1 MAKKPTVTTLTAG
14 YASNTQLNANFVAL
28 RDAFDNTLSLDG
40 STPNSLTSDLD
51 VNSNDLLNV
60 SSIAAQTLTL
70 GGSSFDLSSLS
81 GLGSTAAS
89 FLSPSSSEPTT
100 RDNGSALQ
108 AGDIYF
114 NTSNDTPFTYSGS
127 AWVPL
132 VSTQATVTV
141 DVFSGNGS
149 TTAFTL
155 ATAPAS
161 ENFTFVYVSG
171 VYQAKSTYS
180 VSSTT
185 LTFSSAPASG
195 TNNIEVITYSGE
207 LLASSTNFSNI
218 TVTGGTISGASVTS
232 DTLIGSKANGQTL
245 TLTATDSGTPTNFL
259 SFTDTGGTTA
269 NLGFTGASDDHLS
282 VANETA
288 TGAVILETNSTERLR
303 VDHTGKVGIAKNNP
317 AYALDV
323 TGDINLTGTL
333 RLNGSEFI
341 STATGSVIEELHSLC
356 NTTSLKGRATIE
368 VVTAAQNLGY
378 AATYS
383 DCTGSKVSAYTCPAN
398 TSEIV
403 YEFNFLASGIDASPM
418 SDWRLYYSTDG
429 SSFTEVTKARTN
441 VSPGNLGSSKNIL
454 RWVFKVNAASDDS
467 TVGQFSA
474 ATPTLYFKWQAR
486 SYNLAQET
494 KLHETQ
500 YFDAAF
506 SNQFSLPSISVKAI
520 A

>member
-81 GLGSTAAS
+81 GLGSTAAA
-89 FLSPSSSEPTT
+89 FLSPSSSVPTT
-100 RDNGSALQ
+100 RDDGSALQ

-114 NTSNDTPFTYSGS
+114 NTSNDTPFTYSGT

-141 DVFSGNGS
+141 DIFSGNGS

-161 ENFTFVYVSG
+161 ENFTFVYVAG
-171 VYQAKSTYS
+171 VYIQKSAYS
-180 VSSTT
+180 VAGTT
-185 LTFSSAPASG
+185 LTFGSAPASG
-195 TNNIEVITYSGE
+195 TNNIEVSTYSGE

-288 TGAVILETNSTERLR
+288 TGALILETNSIERLR
-303 VDHTGKVGIAKNNP
+303 VDHTGKVGIANNNP

-323 TGDINLTGTL
+323 TGDVNLTGVL

-341 STATGSVIEELHSLC
+341 STTTGSVIEELHSLC

-368 VVTAAQNLGY
+368 NVTVKQNLTTSF
-378 AATYS
+378 A
-383 DCTGSKVSAYTCPAN
+383 DCTGSKVSAYTCPTG

-403 YEFNFLASGIDASPM
+403 YELNVLVAGTSGTPM
-418 SDWRLYYSTDG
+418 TLWKLYYSTDG

-441 VSPGNLGSSKNIL
+441 CSQGTYGADKVIL

-474 ATPTLYFKWQAR
+474 ATPQLWFKWQSRNYA
-486 SYNLAQET
+486 AVHGG
-494 KLHETQ
+494 KLHETL
-500 YFDAAF
+500 YYDTGF
-506 SNQFSLPSISVKAI
+506 SSQFSLPSVSVKAI

>member
-51 VNSNDLLNV
+51 VNSNDILNV
-60 SSIAAQTLTL
+60 SAIAAQTLTL
-70 GGSSFDLSSLS
+70 GGTSFNLSALS
-81 GLGSTAAS
+81 GLGSTAAA
-89 FLSPSSSEPTT
+89 FLNPSSSVPTT
-100 RDNGSALQ
+100 RDAGSALQ

-114 NTSNDTPFTYSGS
+114 NTSNDTPFVYSGT

-141 DVFSGNGS
+141 DIFSGNGS

-161 ENFTFVYVSG
+161 ENFTFVYVAG
-171 VYQAKSTYS
+171 VYIQKSAYS
-180 VSSTT
+180 VAGTT
-185 LTFSSAPASG
+185 LTFGSAPASG

-368 VVTAAQNLGY
+368 VVTAVQNLTTTY
-378 AATYS
+378 ADVS
-383 DCTGSKVSAYTCPAN
+383 GSKVSAYTCPAG

-403 YEFNFLASGIDASPM
+403 YELNLLLAGIDATPITH
-418 SDWRLYYSTDG
+418 WRLYYSTDG
-429 SSFTEVTKARTN
+429 SSFTEVTKAKAN
-441 VSPGNLGSSKNIL
+441 GSAGTFGSDKVNL

-474 ATPTLYFKWQAR
+474 ATPELWFKWQSR
-486 SYNLAQET
+486 NHSTVYEG
-494 KLHETQ
+494 KLHETK
-500 YFDAAF
+500 YFDGVV
-506 SNQFSLPSISVKAI
+506 SSQFSLPSISVKAI

>member
-303 VDHTGKVGIAKNNP
+303 VDHTGKVGIANNNP

-323 TGDINLTGTL
+323 TGDVNLTGVL
-333 RLNGSEFI
+333 RLNGSEFSN
-341 STATGSVIEELHSLC
+341 STTGSVIEELHSLC

-368 VVTAAQNLGY
+368 VVTAVQNLTTSF
-378 AATYS
+378 A
-383 DCTGSKVSAYTCPAN
+383 DCTGSKVSAYTCPTG

-403 YEFNFLASGIDASPM
+403 YELNVLVAGKTATPM
-418 SDWRLYYSTDG
+418 THWKLYFSTDG

-441 VSPGNLGSSKNIL
+441 CSQGTYGSDKVIL

-486 SYNLAQET
+486 NYAAAHEG
-494 KLHETQ
+494 KLHETL
-500 YFDAAF
+500 YYDGYYG
-506 SNQFSLPSISVKAI
+506 NQFSLPSVSVKAI

>member
-51 VNSNDLLNV
+51 VNSNDILNV
-60 SSIAAQTLTL
+60 SAIAAQTLTL
-70 GGSSFDLSSLS
+70 GGTSFNLSALS
-81 GLGSTAAS
+81 GLGSTAAA
-89 FLSPSSSEPTT
+89 FLNPSSSVPTT
-100 RDNGSALQ
+100 RDAGSALQ

-114 NTSNDTPFTYSGS
+114 NTSNDTPFVYSGT

-141 DVFSGNGS
+141 DIFSGNGS

-161 ENFTFVYVSG
+161 ENFTFVYVAG
-171 VYQAKSTYS
+171 VYIQKSAYS
-180 VSSTT
+180 VAGTT
-185 LTFSSAPASG
+185 LTFGSAPASG

-232 DTLIGSKANGQTL
+232 GTLVGSKANGQTL

-356 NTTSLKGRATIE
+356 NTTSLKSRATIE
-368 VVTAAQNLGY
+368 NVTGAQALTTSY
-378 AATYS
+378 A
-383 DCTGSKVSAYTCPAN
+383 DCTGSKVSAYTCPTG

-403 YEFNFLASGIDASPM
+403 YELNVLVAGKDATPM
-418 SDWRLYYSTDG
+418 TNWRLYSSTDG

-441 VSPGNLGSSKNIL
+441 CSQGTFGSDKVIL

-474 ATPTLYFKWQAR
+474 ATPTLYFKWQVRNYSAV
-486 SYNLAQET
+486 YEG
-494 KLHETQ
+494 KLHETL
-500 YFDAAF
+500 YFDG
-506 SNQFSLPSISVKAI
+506 SLSSQFSLPSISVKAI

>member
-1 MAKKPTVTTLTAG
+1 MAKKPTVSSITSG

-89 FLSPSSSEPTT
+89 FLSPTSSEPTT

-114 NTSNDTPFTYSGS
+114 NTSSDTPFVYSGT
-127 AWVPL
+127 AWVAL
-132 VSTQATVTV
+132 VSTQSTVTV
-141 DVFSGNGS
+141 DVFSSNGS

-161 ENFTFVYVSG
+161 KDFTFVYVSG

-185 LTFSSAPASG
+185 LTFSSEPPPG
-195 TNNIEVITYSGE
+195 TDNIEVITYSGD
-207 LLASSTNFSNI
+207 LLASSSNFSNI

-232 DTLIGSKANGQTL
+232 GTLVGSKTNGQTL

-333 RLNGSEFI
+333 RLNGSEFT

-368 VVTAAQNLGY
+368 VVTAVQNLTTTY
-378 AATYS
+378 ADVS
-383 DCTGSKVSAYTCPAN
+383 GSKVSAYTCPAG

-403 YEFNFLASGIDASPM
+403 YEVNTLLAGVDIIPM
-418 SDWRLYYSTDG
+418 THWRLYYSTDG
-429 SSFTEVTKARTN
+429 SSFTEVTKAKTN
-441 VSPGNLGSSKNIL
+441 CSPGYLGADKINL
-454 RWVFKVNAASDDS
+454 RWVFKVNAGSDDS

-474 ATPTLYFKWQAR
+474 ATPELWFKWKSRNYTTA
-486 SYNLAQET
+486 YEG
-494 KLHETQ
+494 KLHETN
-500 YFDAAF
+500 YFDGVI
-506 SNQFSLPSISVKAI
+506 SSQFSLPSISVKAI

>member
-51 VNSNDLLNV
+51 VNSNDILNV
-60 SSIAAQTLTL
+60 SAIAAQTLTL
-70 GGSSFDLSSLS
+70 GGTSFNLSALS
-81 GLGSTAAS
+81 GLGSTAAA
-89 FLSPSSSEPTT
+89 FLNPSSSVPTT
-100 RDNGSALQ
+100 RDAGSALQ

-114 NTSNDTPFTYSGS
+114 NTSNDTPFVYSGT

-141 DVFSGNGS
+141 DIFSGNGS

-161 ENFTFVYVSG
+161 ENFTFVYVAG
-171 VYQAKSTYS
+171 VYIQKSAYS
-180 VSSTT
+180 VAGTT
-185 LTFSSAPASG
+185 LTFGSAPASG
-195 TNNIEVITYSGE
+195 TNNIEVSTYSGE

-269 NLGFTGASDDHLS
+269 NLGFTGASDDHLA

-288 TGAVILETNSTERLR
+288 TGAVILETNSIERLR
-303 VDHTGKVGIAKNNP
+303 VDHTGKVGIANNNP

-323 TGDINLTGTL
+323 TGDVNLTGVL
-333 RLNGSEFI
+333 RLNGSEFSN
-341 STATGSVIEELHSLC
+341 STTGSVIEELHSLC
-356 NTTSLKGRATIE
+356 NTTSLKSRATIE
-368 VVTAAQNLGY
+368 NVTGAQALTTSY
-378 AATYS
+378 A
-383 DCTGSKVSAYTCPAN
+383 DCTGSKVSAYTCPTG

-403 YEFNFLASGIDASPM
+403 YELNVLVAGKDATPM
-418 SDWRLYYSTDG
+418 TNWRLYSSTDG

-441 VSPGNLGSSKNIL
+441 CSTGTFGSDKGIL
-454 RWVFKVNAASDDS
+454 RWVFKVNAGSNDS

-474 ATPTLYFKWQAR
+474 ATPTLYFKWQVRNYSA
-486 SYNLAQET
+486 SQEG
-494 KLHETQ
+494 KLHETL
-500 YFDAAF
+500 YFDGTT
-506 SNQFSLPSISVKAI
+506 SSQFSLPSICVKAI

>member
-70 GGSSFDLSSLS
+70 GGAAFNLSALS
-81 GLGSTAAS
+81 GLGSTAAA
-89 FLSPSSSEPTT
+89 FLSPSSSVPTT
-100 RDNGSALQ
+100 RDDGSALQ

-114 NTSNDTPFTYSGS
+114 NTSNNTPFTYSGS
-127 AWVPL
+127 AWVAL
-132 VSTQATVTV
+132 VSTQSTVTV
-141 DVFSGNGS
+141 DIFSGNGS

-161 ENFTFVYVSG
+161 ENFTFVYVAG
-171 VYQAKSTYS
+171 VYIQKAAYS
-180 VSSTT
+180 VSGTT
-185 LTFSSAPASG
+185 LTFSSAPASA

-218 TVTGGTISGASVTS
+218 TVTGGSISGASVTS
-232 DTLIGSKANGQTL
+232 STLVGSKTNGQTL
-245 TLTATDSGTPTNFL
+245 TLTATNSGTPTNFL

-269 NLGFTGASDDHLS
+269 NLGFTGASDDHLAI
-282 VANETA
+282 ANETA

-333 RLNGSEFI
+333 RVNGSAFS
-341 STATGSVIEELHSLC
+341 STTTGSVIEELHSLC
-356 NTTSLKGRATIE
+356 NTTSLKGKATIE
-368 VVTAAQNLGY
+368 NVTAAQALTTTY
-378 AATYS
+378 A
-383 DCTGSKVSAYTCPAN
+383 DCTGSKVSAYTCPAG

-403 YEFNFLASGIDASPM
+403 YEFNFLAAGIDATPM
-418 SDWRLYYSTDG
+418 SHWKLYYSTDG
-429 SSFTEVTKARTN
+429 SSFTEVTKARSN
-441 VSPGNLGSSKNIL
+441 ISLGQFGADRNTL
-454 RWVFKVNAASDDS
+454 RWVFKVNASSNDS

-474 ATPTLYFKWQAR
+474 ATPSLYFKWQGRNYQAGH
-486 SYNLAQET
+486 ET
-494 KLHETQ
+494 KLHETL
-500 YFDAAF
+500 YFDGTT

>member
-51 VNSNDLLNV
+51 VNSNDILNV
-60 SSIAAQTLTL
+60 SAIAAQTLTL
-70 GGSSFDLSSLS
+70 GGTSFNLSALS
-81 GLGSTAAS
+81 GLGSTAAA
-89 FLSPSSSEPTT
+89 FLNPSSSVPTT
-100 RDNGSALQ
+100 RDAGSSLQ

-127 AWVPL
+127 AWIPL

-141 DVFSGNGS
+141 DIFSGNGS

-161 ENFTFVYVSG
+161 ENFTFVYVAG
-171 VYQAKSTYS
+171 VYIQKSAYS
-180 VSSTT
+180 VAGTT
-185 LTFSSAPASG
+185 LTFGSAPASG
-195 TNNIEVITYSGE
+195 TNNIEVSTYSGE

-218 TVTGGTISGASVTS
+218 TVTGGTIAGASVTS

-269 NLGFTGASDDHLS
+269 NLGFTGASDDHLAI
-282 VANETA
+282 ANETA
-288 TGAVILETNSTERLR
+288 TGALILETNSIERLR
-303 VDHTGKVGIAKNNP
+303 VDHTGKVGIANNNP

-323 TGDINLTGTL
+323 TGDVNLTGVL
-333 RLNGSEFI
+333 RLNGSEFSN
-341 STATGSVIEELHSLC
+341 STTGSVIEELHSLC

-368 VVTAAQNLGY
+368 VVTAAQDLT
-378 AATYS
+378 ATYA

-403 YEFNFLASGIDASPM
+403 YEYSFLAVGKSSSNVTA
-418 SDWRLYYSTDG
+418 WKLYYSTDG
-429 SSFTEVTKARTN
+429 SSFTEVTKARRG
-441 VSPGNLGSSKNIL
+441 VSPSQYSTDNVNL
-454 RWVFKVNAASDDS
+454 RWVFKVNAGSDDS
-467 TVGQFSA
+467 TVGQFSS
-474 ATPTLYFKWQAR
+474 ATPTLYFKWQGRLNTAG
-486 SYNLAQET
+486 YVA
-494 KLHETQ
+494 KLHETV
-500 YFDAAF
+500 YWEGVV
-506 SNQFSLPSISVKAI
+506 SSQFCLPSVSVKAI

>member
-269 NLGFTGASDDHLS
+269 NLGFTGASDDHLA

-288 TGAVILETNSTERLR
+288 TGAVILETNSIERLR
-303 VDHTGKVGIAKNNP
+303 VDHTGKVGIANNNP

-323 TGDINLTGTL
+323 TGDVNLTGVL
-333 RLNGSEFI
+333 RLNGSEFSN
-341 STATGSVIEELHSLC
+341 STTGSVIEELHSLC

-368 VVTAAQNLGY
+368 VVTAAQNLTTSF
-378 AATYS
+378 A
-383 DCTGSKVSAYTCPAN
+383 DCTGSKVSAYTCPTG

-403 YEFNFLASGIDASPM
+403 YELNVLVAGTTATPM
-418 SDWRLYYSTDG
+418 TFWKLYYSTDG

-441 VSPGNLGSSKNIL
+441 CSQGTYGSDKVIL

-474 ATPTLYFKWQAR
+474 ATPQLWFKWQSR
-486 SYNLAQET
+486 SYAAVHGG
-494 KLHETQ
+494 KLHETL
-500 YFDAAF
+500 YFDTGF
-506 SNQFSLPSISVKAI
+506 SSQFSLPSVSVKAI

>member
-51 VNSNDLLNV
+51 VNSNDILNV
-60 SSIAAQTLTL
+60 SAIAAQTLTL
-70 GGSSFDLSSLS
+70 GGTSFNLSALS
-81 GLGSTAAS
+81 GLGSTAAA

-114 NTSNDTPFTYSGS
+114 NTSSNTPFTYSGS

-141 DVFSGNGS
+141 DIFSGNGS

-185 LTFSSAPASG
+185 LTFGSAPASG

-356 NTTSLKGRATIE
+356 NTTSLKSRATIE
-368 VVTAAQNLGY
+368 NVTGAQALTTSY
-378 AATYS
+378 A
-383 DCTGSKVSAYTCPAN
+383 DCTGSKVSAYTCPTG

-403 YEFNFLASGIDASPM
+403 YELNVLVAGKDATPM
-418 SDWRLYYSTDG
+418 TNWRLYSSTDG
-429 SSFTEVTKARTN
+429 ASFTEVTKARTN
-441 VSPGNLGSSKNIL
+441 CSQGTFGSDKVIL

-474 ATPTLYFKWQAR
+474 ATPTLYFKWQVRNYSAV
-486 SYNLAQET
+486 YEG
-494 KLHETQ
+494 KLHETL
-500 YFDAAF
+500 YFDG
-506 SNQFSLPSISVKAI
+506 SLSSQFSLPSISVKAI

>member
-1 MAKKPTVTTLTAG
+1 MAKKPTVSSITSG

-89 FLSPSSSEPTT
+89 FLSPTSSEPTT

-114 NTSNDTPFTYSGS
+114 NTSSDTPFVYSGT
-127 AWVPL
+127 AWVAL
-132 VSTQATVTV
+132 VSTQSTVTI
-141 DVFSGNGS
+141 DVFSSNGS

-161 ENFTFVYVSG
+161 KDFTFVYVSG

-185 LTFSSAPASG
+185 LTFSSEPPPG
-195 TNNIEVITYSGE
+195 TDNIEVITYSGD
-207 LLASSTNFSNI
+207 LLASSSNFSNI

-232 DTLIGSKANGQTL
+232 GTLVGSKTNGQTL

-333 RLNGSEFI
+333 RLNGSEFT
-341 STATGSVIEELHSLC
+341 STATGSVIEELNSLC
-356 NTTSLKGRATIE
+356 NTASLKGRATIE
-368 VVTAAQNLGY
+368 VVTAAQNLTTTY
-378 AATYS
+378 ADVA
-383 DCTGSKVSAYTCPAN
+383 GSKVSAYTCPAG

-403 YEFNFLASGIDASPM
+403 YETSFLLAGVDATPM
-418 SDWRLYYSTDG
+418 THWRLYYSTDG
-429 SSFTEVTKARTN
+429 SSFTEVTEAKTN
-441 VSPGNLGSSKNIL
+441 CSVGTFGADKINL
-454 RWVFKVNAASDDS
+454 RWVFKVNAGSDDS

-474 ATPTLYFKWQAR
+474 ATPELWFKWKSRNYTTA
-486 SYNLAQET
+486 YEG
-494 KLHETQ
+494 KLHETN
-500 YFDAAF
+500 YFDGVI
-506 SNQFSLPSISVKAI
+506 SSQFSLPSISVKAI